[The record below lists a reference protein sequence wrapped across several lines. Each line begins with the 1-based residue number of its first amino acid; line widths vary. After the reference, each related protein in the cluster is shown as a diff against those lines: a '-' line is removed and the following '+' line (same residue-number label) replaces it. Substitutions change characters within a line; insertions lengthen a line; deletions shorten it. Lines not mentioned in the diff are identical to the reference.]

1 MYVIT
6 MPDAEDNILQ
16 QPHPHPRFLYSF
28 FPPPVGDGIDVKV
41 TYSEHFE
48 Q

>member
-1 MYVIT
+1 MYAVA
-6 MPDAEDNILQ
+6 MPDAENISQHSSPPLALIF
-16 QPHPHPRFLYSF
+16 FLT
-28 FPPPVGDGIDVKV
+28 PPVGDGIDVKV

>member
-1 MYVIT
+1 MQKTTFYNNLT
-6 MPDAEDNILQ
+6 PILCL
-16 QPHPHPRFLYSF
+16 LYSF